1 MTITI
6 QQAGQGT
13 FFGQPLRELG
23 LNDALTTASVL
34 PTGIKV
40 FLASFPVGISARM
53 LSYHCAVAAVGTL
66 KIGIYRFSDGGK
78 VTEFQVSSSR
88 TGIVSVPCDL
98 NLSPGLYWIALTC
111 TNAFEMTA
119 SLFAFGVAY
128 NDCPVG
134 KYPYIAW
141 IPLTATPGVLVD
153 AIRLADF
160 APGVA
165 LPDIPLMRLHG
176 AGSNVYEDK
185 YFMSVGAGGSYALL
199 NSIPVDIAV
208 DGSLVVL
215 GIGTRGNSQ
224 VVSALLGSWPLT
236 KIRDDHPG
244 VDCRTELWY
253 IKNPPQGNGTIWV
266 NVSTPTDIVVM
277 AACLRNVSDL
287 VADYG
292 ATGAGAHAS
301 ISVGGGPQ
309 AVGVAVAIKQD
320 YANRLAQ
327 CDLPESQGTYRGVEF
342 AYAIP
347 PAGLWLGL
355 STVELDAALP
365 TKSIY
370 YDLVGV
376 LPPWAMSAAAFRT
389 TA

>member
-6 QQAGQGT
+6 QPAGQAA
-13 FFGQPLRELG
+13 FFGPPLLELG
-23 LNDALTTASVL
+23 LQGATTATIL
-34 PTGIKV
+34 PTRIKA

-53 LSYHCAVAAVGTL
+53 ISYNSAVAAVGTL
-66 KIGIYRFSDGGK
+66 KIGIYRFTDGGK

-88 TGIVSVPCDL
+88 TGIVNVPCDL
-98 NLSPGLYWIALTC
+98 NLTPGLYWIAFTC
-111 TNAFEMTA
+111 TNAIEITA
-119 SLFAFGVAY
+119 AFLAFGLGYDAR
-128 NDCPVG
+128 PTG
-134 KYPYIAW
+134 KYPYLGAID
-141 IPLTATPGVLVD
+141 ITAIPGVLVD

-160 APGVA
+160 MPGA
-165 LPDIPLMRLHG
+165 LMEIPLIRIHG
-176 AGSNVYEDK
+176 TGSAVYEDK
-185 YFMSVGAGGSYALL
+185 YFVSIAGSHSYGWLL
-199 NSIPVDIAV
+199 DSIPVDVAV
-208 DGSLVVL
+208 DGDLVVL
-215 GIGTRGNSQ
+215 GVGTRGNSQ
-224 VVSALLGSWPLT
+224 VISALLDSLPLT

-253 IKNPPQGNGTIWV
+253 IKNPPQGNGTIS
-266 NVSTPTDIVVM
+266 VSVSAPTDIAVM
-277 AACLRNVSDL
+277 AACLRNVTDL
-287 VADYG
+287 IADYG

-301 ISVGGGPQ
+301 ISIGGGPY

-355 STVELDAALP
+355 STVELASASP
-365 TKSIY
+365 KSVY

-376 LPPWAMSAAAFRT
+376 LPPWAMSAASFRT
-389 TA
+389 V